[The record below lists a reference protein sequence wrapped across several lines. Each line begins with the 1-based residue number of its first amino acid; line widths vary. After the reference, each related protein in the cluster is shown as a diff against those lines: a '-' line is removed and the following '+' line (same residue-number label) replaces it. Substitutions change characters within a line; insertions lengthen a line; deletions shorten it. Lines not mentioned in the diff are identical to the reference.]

1 MRAAV
6 RKLFHN
12 VVDFT
17 VQIALQA
24 VDVMHSRIGMTVD
37 GSCFGGNEQLTA
49 VRSKAVAVECLERAF
64 ACGSGIKQHFHGFS
78 RFEGVLD
85 DLCPVRIHL
94 RIMFPV
100 SRDGDN
106 AGNILRSELARYD
119 FFQIERLATLG
130 ETCQR
135 TEAEEKCDAYLF
147 HIYLLCLS
155 VSLFFLGNKYTT
167 KGRFIEAVGRFYSF

>member
-1 MRAAV
+1 
-6 RKLFHN
+6 
-12 VVDFT
+12 
-17 VQIALQA
+17 
-24 VDVMHSRIGMTVD
+24 MHSRIGMTVD
-37 GSCFGGNEQLTA
+37 GSCFGGNEQLAA

-135 TEAEEKCDAYLF
+135 TEAEEKCDTYLF

-155 VSLFFLGNKYTT
+155 VSLFFWGTNIQQREDLSKQWADFILLNRKARPASW
-167 KGRFIEAVGRFYSF
+167 GRSRDGPPSLIDDDWMR